1 MKKHLLLAPGPTPVP
16 PEVLLK
22 MAEPMIHHRTPA
34 FSQTLAETG
43 ALLSELYQTKQPVL
57 MLAGSGTAGME
68 AIVANLVGPGEKA
81 LVVRGGKF
89 GERWGK
95 LVESHQGVAMNIDV
109 EWGQAV
115 NPDDVKAKL
124 KENKDI
130 VAVFVQA
137 CETSTATEHPIEALA
152 KVVREHSDDVLFC
165 VDGITGVGCF
175 PLPMDAWGID
185 ALVCGSQKALQ
196 LPPGMA
202 TVGLSERAWK
212 KAAATKKVGTFYLDL
227 IREKK
232 NFVEDRS
239 TAWTAPVTLV
249 HGLNLVLKSM
259 LAEGLDKVFARH
271 ERLAR
276 AARAGLEA
284 CGMKT
289 YSSAPSRSVTAAWV
303 PEGVNGST
311 LFKYLRDTVGI
322 TMAGGQDKLKG
333 KVIRIGHMG
342 YVDTFD
348 IVDAIAGVELT
359 LDRMGVK
366 VDFGKGP
373 GAAMKVL
380 REGYPLHEE
389 KKK

>member
-1 MKKHLLLAPGPTPVP
+1 MRKHLLLAPGPTPVP

-22 MAEPMIHHRTPA
+22 MAEPMIHHRTPQ

-43 ALLSELYQTKQPVL
+43 ALLRELYQTEQPVL
-57 MLAGSGTAGME
+57 MLSGSGTAGME

-95 LVESHQGVAMNIDV
+95 LIDAHQGIPVYIDV
-109 EWGQAV
+109 EWGEAV
-115 NPDDVKAKL
+115 TPAAVEAKL
-124 KENKDI
+124 KEDKDI

-137 CETSTATEHPIEALA
+137 CETSTATEMPIEALA
-152 KVVREHSDDVLFC
+152 KVVRAHGDTLFC

-202 TVGLSERAWK
+202 TVGLSERAWA
-212 KAAATKKVGTFYLDL
+212 KAGKTKKVGTFYLDL
-227 IREKK
+227 AKEKK
-232 NFVEDRS
+232 ALVEERS

-249 HGLNLVLKSM
+249 HGLNMVLKDM
-259 LAEGLDKVFARH
+259 LAEGLDKVFARQA
-271 ERLAR
+271 RLAEATR
-276 AARAGLEA
+276 TGLAAMGLPI
-284 CGMKT
+284 
-289 YSSAPSRSVTAAWV
+289 YSKAPSRSVTAAWT
-303 PEGVNGST
+303 PEGVDGSK
-311 LFKYLRDTVGI
+311 LFKYLRDTVGV
-322 TMAGGQDKLKG
+322 TLAGGQDKLKG

-342 YVDTFD
+342 YVDTLD
-348 IVDAIAGVELT
+348 IVSALAAVELA
-359 LDRMGVK
+359 LDRIGHK

-373 GAAMKVL
+373 GAAMAVL
-380 REGYPLHEE
+380 KEGYPR
-389 KKK
+389 